1 MEGITKQ
8 VSKKEQIISAFK
20 ELSYNQGFYGV
31 RMEELAARAGVS
43 KRTIYLYFQGKEDL
57 VEQTLD
63 SFLIEFSNLIN
74 VLGSQTD
81 LVTALATG
89 MEILLRE
96 GAFVMSVQ
104 SRRDLQVHYPTA
116 WQRLETCR
124 HDLITSILEI
134 ILARTEKEWVREMDP
149 RIFKEAVL
157 AINQRFVSLEFAH
170 EMGMTVEEVTVQF
183 AKLIVY
189 PYI

>member
-1 MEGITKQ
+1 